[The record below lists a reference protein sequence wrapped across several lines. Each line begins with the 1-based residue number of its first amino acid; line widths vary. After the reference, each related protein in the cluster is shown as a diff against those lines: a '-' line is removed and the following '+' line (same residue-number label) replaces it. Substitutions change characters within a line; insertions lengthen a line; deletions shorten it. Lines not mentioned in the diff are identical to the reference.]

1 VSIAVGSRGTAFVTG
16 ASSGIGA
23 AIAAE
28 LGALGYTVGCFSRRG
43 LVPPGEGFVAFRG
56 DVRDEAALEN
66 ALGDLAAHGPLR
78 GVVSCAGRYLEAA
91 SAELPT
97 AEVRDLFDVN
107 YFAAF
112 TLCRLAYARLVD
124 SGGGTI
130 VTIGSFYDRLGV
142 ARNVAYASS
151 KAAIASLARCLAV
164 EWARDSIRVVNIAP
178 GYVMTELNDDFFADS
193 EQVAR
198 MERRIPVHR
207 LGEASEI
214 GRLTASIIS
223 DNIGYLTG
231 ETIYVD
237 GAQGVSL

>member
-1 VSIAVGSRGTAFVTG
+1 MRAADGSPGAVFVTG

-23 AIAAE
+23 GIAAE

-43 LVPPGEGFVAFRG
+43 FTPPGEGFVTLRG
-56 DVRDEAALEN
+56 DVRDEAAL
-66 ALGDLAAHGPLR
+66 ADGLAELAKCGPVR
-78 GVVSCAGRYLEAA
+78 AVVSCAGRYLEAT

-107 YFAAF
+107 YFSAF
-112 TLCRLAYARLVD
+112 ALCRLAYPHLVA

-164 EWARDSIRVVNIAP
+164 EWARDSIRVLNIAP
-178 GYVMTELNDDFFADS
+178 GYVKTELNDDFFADG

-207 LGEASEI
+207 LGEATEI

-223 DNIGYLTG
+223 QNIGYLTG
-231 ETIYVD
+231 ETIYID
-237 GAQGVSL
+237 GGQGVSL